1 MGPWRRGAVTDKSWQ
16 NFFQG
21 CYYTSCFG
29 LITFD
34 TIDVSLALLTRM
46 SLSEQSLRFNLS
58 IFLFSMLRQH
68 VNISNVKNASV
79 LFLVAFF
86 FHSFLNGAVL

>member
-1 MGPWRRGAVTDKSWQ
+1 MGPWRRGAVTDKSRQ

-29 LITFD
+29 LITF
-34 TIDVSLALLTRM
+34 DVSLALLTRM
-46 SLSEQSLRFNLS
+46 SLSEQSLRFNSS

-68 VNISNVKNASV
+68 VNISNVKNANV